1 MGAPIIVNFYA
12 PVDKKNPLKQINYD
26 FRSLGE
32 DEDLIRSDSERY
44 CLKQVY
50 KYCYYITKLH

>member
-1 MGAPIIVNFYA
+1 M
-12 PVDKKNPLKQINYD
+12 KQIDYD

-32 DEDLIRSDSERY
+32 DEDLIRNDPEMY

-50 KYCYYITKLH
+50 KYCYFISKLH